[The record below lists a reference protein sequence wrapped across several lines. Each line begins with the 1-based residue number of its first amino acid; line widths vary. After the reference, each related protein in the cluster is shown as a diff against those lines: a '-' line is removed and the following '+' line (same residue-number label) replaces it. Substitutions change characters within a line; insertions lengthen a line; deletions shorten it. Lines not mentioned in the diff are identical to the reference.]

1 MSLSYA
7 LLAMLLDCPSSGY
20 DLNKAFEDSI
30 SNFWKATHQ
39 QIYRE
44 LGKLEERGWIEA
56 ELISQ
61 RDRPDKKL
69 YHVTPLG
76 KQELATWVV
85 QPCPISSVKEEILVK
100 TFVGDLVPPAQLLQV
115 IQDHR
120 QQYEHLLTVYH
131 RIEASYFPDT
141 TQLSTAET
149 FRYLTLRRGIRY
161 ATDWIAWC
169 EEALAQI
176 QLLDNVSH

>member
-56 ELISQ
+56 ELLPQ

-120 QQYEHLLTVYH
+120 QQYAQLLAVY
-131 RIEASYFPDT
+131 RQIETTYFPEPAT
-141 TQLSTAET
+141 LSTAET

-161 ATDWIAWC
+161 ASDWLAWC
-169 EEALAQI
+169 DEALLVVQS
-176 QLLDNVSH
+176 LESR